1 MERDGEDDG
10 DEGAQCSAEES
21 AHRVKGREYDGD
33 EEQEEHDKDAHETS
47 DALGDEG

>member
-10 DEGAQCSAEES
+10 DEGAQCSAEEG

-33 EEQEEHDKDAHETS
+33 EEQEEDDKDAHETS